1 MLHFRSLSIFISMPL
16 KDGRNSSSAFCL
28 SSGTIGATLSST
40 LSSYPSIAISY
51 GVVTRPVP
59 PRCLELA
66 NETAVEV
73 VQKLWEDWGNDGTPN
88 APWQYALGSS
98 DGGHR
103 MKGKVQ
109 LYNVNLAL
117 IEKSLERENRKV
129 VWTRIARNGYG
140 SLFKT
145 KPL

>member
-1 MLHFRSLSIFISMPL
+1 M
-16 KDGRNSSSAFCL
+16 
-28 SSGTIGATLSST
+28 
-40 LSSYPSIAISY
+40 
-51 GVVTRPVP
+51 
-59 PRCLELA
+59 ELA

-73 VQKLWEDWGNDGTPN
+73 VEKLWNDWGNDGTPN
-88 APWQYALGSS
+88 APWQYALGGEESE
-98 DGGHR
+98 GVHR
-103 MKGKVQ
+103 MRGKVQ

-117 IEKSLERENRKV
+117 IEKYLEKENRKV

>member
-1 MLHFRSLSIFISMPL
+1 M
-16 KDGRNSSSAFCL
+16 
-28 SSGTIGATLSST
+28 SST

-51 GVVTRPVP
+51 GVVTRPVSTHTI
-59 PRCLELA
+59 ELA
-66 NETAVEV
+66 TEAACEV
-73 VQKLWEDWGNDGTPN
+73 VQRLWADWGVDETEV
-88 APWQYALGSS
+88 APWKYAENEAE
-98 DGGHR
+98 GGQAQHW

-117 IEKSLERENRKV
+117 IDEYLERGKRKV

-145 KPL
+145 KPM

>member
-1 MLHFRSLSIFISMPL
+1 MSISMPL
-16 KDGRNSSSAFCL
+16 TDGRNSSSAFCL

-88 APWQYALGSS
+88 APWQYALGSG

-117 IEKSLERENRKV
+117 IEKSLEKENRKV

>member
-1 MLHFRSLSIFISMPL
+1 M
-16 KDGRNSSSAFCL
+16 
-28 SSGTIGATLSST
+28 SST

-51 GVVTRPVP
+51 GVVTRPVA
-59 PRCLELA
+59 PRTIELA
-66 NETAVEV
+66 TEAAGEV
-73 VQKLWEDWGNDGTPN
+73 VQRLWADWGVDGTDV
-88 APWQYALGSS
+88 APWKYAVGEGEGEEGESA
-98 DGGHR
+98 GHR

-117 IEKSLERENRKV
+117 MDEFLERGKRKV

-145 KPL
+145 KPM